1 MATDSVIMTADVGEV
16 VPAEGAT
23 SRVVVTAPYQVCHDG
38 IVYGPN
44 EVAEVPENAAAHWL
58 TNGWVVANGSA
69 K

>member
-1 MATDSVIMTADVGEV
+1 MATDSVLMTADVEEV
-16 VPAEGAT
+16 APAKGAT
-23 SRVVVTAPYQVCHDG
+23 SHVAVNAPFQVCHDG

-44 EVAEVPENAAAHWL
+44 EVAEVPEHVAAHWL